1 MGFTVLIREVLGNFE
16 AQKNS
21 EGIPN
26 PAFKIHHHSPLRSCA
41 RELRGGGKTMDARV
55 HLAFVLVPLL
65 LYNQDS
71 LMFSGF
77 GQ

>member
-1 MGFTVLIREVLGNFE
+1 MN
-16 AQKNS
+16 
-21 EGIPN
+21 
-26 PAFKIHHHSPLRSCA
+26 
-41 RELRGGGKTMDARV
+41 ARV